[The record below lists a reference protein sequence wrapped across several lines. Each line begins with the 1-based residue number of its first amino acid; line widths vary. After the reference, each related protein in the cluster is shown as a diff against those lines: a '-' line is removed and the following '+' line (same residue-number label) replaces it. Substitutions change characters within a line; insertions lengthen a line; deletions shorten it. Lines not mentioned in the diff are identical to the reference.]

1 LVDLSQGP
9 SSPTTRR
16 HNTRKALLNSRAWRP
31 AALLL
36 AGVCLACPTAVA
48 AQARGSSSIDE
59 TQRQGAFPN
68 ASFDA
73 TFRKYIPPDNVF
85 SPFYSWDAQMAL
97 NATVFRK
104 TSSAVYVSSL
114 FQTVGTENLGS
125 KVSVGGT
132 GYLLGFGYVRTYSDQ
147 FELSAGFTHLSSHLT
162 RDLDDK
168 LEEERNRGTTIPI
181 VDDPSEYNVIFLK
194 VYRKWSAY
202 PFAPELA
209 VIVEP
214 VNFRLDGGPIGDVRP
229 VYVGTRFTLWQVG
242 QTSIVA
248 KTQHEIGQRPFNDF
262 SLSFEAYAS
271 NQSEGRLQVF
281 ISASPGNSMHVSP
294 NIGSVRDGI
303 ALGVRMVFGA

>member
-1 LVDLSQGP
+1 LADPSQGP
-9 SSPTTRR
+9 SPPTTGG
-16 HNTRKALLNSRAWRP
+16 HTARKAPLNPRARRP
-31 AALLL
+31 AALLFAVL
-36 AGVCLACPTAVA
+36 CLACPTAVA
-48 AQARGSSSIDE
+48 AQTRGASSIGE
-59 TQRQGAFPN
+59 TQRQGVFPN

-73 TFRKYIPPDNVF
+73 MFRKYTPPENVF
-85 SPFYSWDAQMAL
+85 SPVYSWDAQMAL
-97 NATVFRK
+97 NVTVFRK
-104 TSSAVYVSSL
+104 ASSAVYVSSL

-125 KVSVGGT
+125 KVSVGGA
-132 GYLLGFGYVRTYSDQ
+132 GYLLGFGYVHTYSDQ

-181 VDDPSEYNVIFLK
+181 VDDPSEYNVVFLK
-194 VYRKWSAY
+194 LYRQWSAY
-202 PFAPELA
+202 PFAPELT

-229 VYVGTRFTLWQVG
+229 VYVGTRFTLWHVG
-242 QTSIVA
+242 QNSIVA
-248 KTQHEIGQRPFNDF
+248 KTQHEIGQHPFNDF

-281 ISASPGNSMHVSP
+281 ISASPGNSIHVSP